1 MFFGYSMN
9 QSLIK
14 QFNLLD
20 LNYEELEAELED
32 LGTSKTHAGIIYQNI
47 FRNFSK
53 NFDYEKYFTN
63 NKKDRQGKQLI
74 NLISKSDLQLLQSK
88 YQIGSL
94 IEDKSYV
101 AKDGT
106 VKKIFQTHDG
116 KFLESVIIP
125 HKNNKFT
132 FCISSQIGCGMGCK
146 FCVTGKDGLFRNLS
160 AGEIVEQV
168 VTLSATVKPTA
179 IVFMGQ
185 GEPISNYKNVEKA
198 IKILTDTRGFNF
210 SSKKITVSTSGLIP
224 GLIKLH
230 KSTGI
235 KLAYSLNATTQEDRT
250 RIMKVNEVIDFET
263 GINQLKDYLHEI
275 NTTDDGAIKK
285 KPENLMIE
293 YVMFD
298 GFNDKQEDLS
308 RLIDICK
315 KLEYCFVNLIPYNE
329 HEFAYAD
336 FELKQSKQAK
346 HFHEV
351 LIENGIKCFERYEHG
366 ADIYAACGMLSNLS
380 KSSK

>member
-1 MFFGYSMN
+1 MLFAFDM
-9 QSLIK
+9 
-14 QFNLLD
+14 NLLD
-20 LNYEELEAELED
+20 LNYEELMECLAELNI
-32 LGTSKTHAGIIYQNI
+32 SKTHAGIIWQNI
-47 FRNFSK
+47 FRNFSHD
-53 NFDYEKYFTN
+53 FDYDKYFTN
-63 NKKDRQGKQLI
+63 NKKDRQNKQLI
-74 NLISKSDLQLLQSK
+74 NLISKADMAKLSEK
-88 YQIGSL
+88 VIIGNL
-94 IEDKSYV
+94 RENNSYV

-106 VKKIFQTHDG
+106 TKKIFKTYDD
-116 KFLESVIIP
+116 KFIESVIIP

-146 FCVTGKDGLFRNLS
+146 FCVTGKDGLFRNLT
-160 AGEIVEQV
+160 AGEIVDQV
-168 VTLSATVKPTA
+168 ITLAKTVKPTA

-185 GEPISNYKNVEKA
+185 GEPISNYLNVEKA

-235 KLAYSLNATTQEDRT
+235 KLAYSLNATLQSERS

-263 GINQLKDYLHEI
+263 GIEQLKTYLHEI
-275 NTTDDGAIKK
+275 NLDSNGHKKK

-298 GFNDKQEDLS
+298 GFNDKDSDLN
-308 RLIDICK
+308 RLIEICK
-315 KLEYCFVNLIPYNE
+315 GIEYCFVNLIPYNE

-336 FELKQSKQAK
+336 FELKKSKRAH

-351 LIENGIKCFERYEHG
+351 LVGNGVKCFERYEHG

-380 KSSK
+380 NSTDKKN